1 MYEWVQKPGQIEK
14 DADKNNKKQFM
25 DWKKVSW
32 LGRGQNS
39 IFKAFWRVSQ
49 SIKIDQMF
57 GSSEDRRNTVG
68 KVTTLIFNGKSIIN
82 NVLTMEI
89 VNTRISI
96 FFIKKK
102 RLVEKLLKHGRRAV

>member
-1 MYEWVQKPGQIEK
+1 MGPETWTNWRRTQIK
-14 DADKNNKKQFM
+14 TVKKTVHGLE
-25 DWKKVSW
+25 KVSW
-32 LGRGQNS
+32 LGREQNS

-89 VNTRISI
+89 VNTRILI

-102 RLVEKLLKHGRRAV
+102 KKD